1 MKRLR
6 WVVQKDLWNEKGYRQ
21 LLDALEGRGIPHD
34 VVTVRPFI
42 HDFRPEIRP
51 EGPTIVMGWEGFG
64 IRARALGWRP
74 GAYLSTNLDQRIW
87 MTEWGSRC
95 LNSDSVI
102 GRLADVPTDRGQIFI
117 RPVLDDKSF
126 AGRLDTPETL
136 ASWKEDL
143 AAVVA
148 GMEEGESL
156 PTVTLDTTVAWASPK
171 TILAEWR
178 FFVVGGV
185 VVTGSRYQRNGRSSH
200 ARMTRPDIESP
211 QWSSTLEPD
220 PWTFAQEAAEW
231 WSPLPNFV
239 IDVADTPDGL
249 RIIECGCL
257 NAAGWYDSDVAAL
270 VDAIEAYERG
280 RVHAPF
286 QKGDAVHH
294 VTGSGV
300 VNGIYHERMLTDL
313 HVYHDLEGRRCAGP
327 AAGDRAE
334 GIHPGHD
341 PGGASAWFENDL

>member
-21 LLDALEGRGIPHD
+21 LLDALEARGIPHD

-64 IRARALGWRP
+64 IRARTLGWRP

-300 VNGIYHERMLTDL
+300 VKGIYHERMLTDL

-341 PGGASAWFENDL
+341 PEGASAWFENDL